1 MDYNRIG
8 GTMTIYEIEQ
18 RITELEAQRDLSTQQ
33 ASILRLL
40 LSEKQQEVTQLQE
53 EITALDW
60 DKTEESLELR
70 ELEIVLKYLT
80 I

>member
-1 MDYNRIG
+1 
-8 GTMTIYEIEQ
+8 MTIYEIEQ